1 MLDASGKARHLQDAN
16 SNVAVAA
23 DANSNGDHEDEDEDG
38 SDNES
43 VGGRSGDTAGS
54 RTDDEVR
61 KGDLAA
67 VAARRTDAAQPGFRI
82 AGDKHPWREPAERNQ
97 RFDVGNFSMFV
108 GNWGERSSVEGLAQ
122 KELHDANVKGS
133 PGELVVLF
141 EANHSVAALLESKP
155 SYVQEPPQQRS
166 LPNQKAVPGN
176 MWQREHYEHHV
187 IMTQDSKNA
196 ILMAARTNV
205 CEEIEQLHTAS
216 WCDGTWKVNGKLK
229 TATTRVMICKFK
241 WKQNIGHLGNEV
253 TVMGVHGHYKTMNM
267 YFAAKVNNELWSK
280 IHALIVEHNVN
291 FLVGDWNM
299 SLPQV
304 VPRLSELG
312 LRVDL
317 CAWYP
322 WLHETQQ
329 KDGFYFGMDSCAMFY
344 IGGDV
349 ACQLIWD
356 FYSIGDILTDAARD
370 PKQRPR
376 SRQDGPVF
384 DVYCGEKNGETCN
397 VPGQLWDKFKNKK
410 NEKGSVSLETKLK
423 GLLLP
428 STTSADLEALAYANA
443 QRGDGKT
450 TYLKLKQKPT
460 DQNEWLLDPV
470 SGATHPGAHFP
481 LFLVTAN
488 RSSRSQEAN
497 ERRRQIKI
505 EKGRGSGRSRGRG
518 AATDQAA
525 QAADGSNLPWG
536 NTRWASGRDRNWWQS
551 SPEWSNGDWQS
562 DWNWWD

>member
-1 MLDASGKARHLQDAN
+1 MRPELYGPARAAVTVSAETNSGVAAARATTWQHVSNQLQTYMTDAIRRSIRWADEDVDAGQNPVAMADGAAGPPLPPPQPPQLPAPQPPRPPQLPAPPPPQPPQLQPPQPPQLPAVAASATLWPAAN

-108 GNWGERSSVEGLAQ
+108 GNWGERSSVEGFAQ
-122 KELHDANVKGS
+122 RDLHDANVKGS

-187 IMTQDSKNA
+187 ILTSDSKNA

-216 WCDGTWKVNGKLK
+216 WCDGTWRVNGKLK

-322 WLHETQQ
+322 WLHETQE

-356 FYSIGDILTDAARD
+356 YYSIGDILKDAACD

-376 SRQDGPVF
+376 SRQYGPVF

-397 VPGQLWDKFKNKK
+397 VPGKLWDKFKNKK
-410 NEKGSVSLETKLK
+410 K
-423 GLLLP
+423 
-428 STTSADLEALAYANA
+428 
-443 QRGDGKT
+443 
-450 TYLKLKQKPT
+450 
-460 DQNEWLLDPV
+460 
-470 SGATHPGAHFP
+470 
-481 LFLVTAN
+481 
-488 RSSRSQEAN
+488 
-497 ERRRQIKI
+497 
-505 EKGRGSGRSRGRG
+505 
-518 AATDQAA
+518 
-525 QAADGSNLPWG
+525 
-536 NTRWASGRDRNWWQS
+536 
-551 SPEWSNGDWQS
+551 
-562 DWNWWD
+562 